1 MAGDVPAGL
10 VGLLEQVLT
19 ASLQGGRARHLYR
32 AEGERTL
39 VQLLMRTPMGQQ
51 MQSQVGLVNQALGTL
66 TGRPI
71 EEAGVVM
78 RAPGHFRFDL
88 TAGSVNIAL
97 SFNPNGVS
105 VEALST

>member
-1 MAGDVPAGL
+1 LAGDVPAGL
-10 VGLLEQVLT
+10 VGLLEKVLT

-39 VQLLMRTPMGQQ
+39 VQLLLRTPMGQQ
-51 MQSQVGLVNQALGTL
+51 MQSQVALVNQALGTL

-71 EEAGVVM
+71 EEARVAM

-88 TAGSVNIAL
+88 RAGSVNIAL